1 MFPNPTQL
9 AFVTSPENAK
19 IFQDKCEPGNPLIT
33 VIFPDTYR
41 YGFFKAQ
48 IRLKLSDTLVVKNL
62 NYSPHENS
70 NQFSFYL
77 YFKNFQSSIIFC
89 SNVNLQQCIGYLENI
104 LHAVG
109 GRLFL
114 MNGWQV
120 SFEC

>member
-70 NQFSFYL
+70 NQFPFSFNFSNL
-77 YFKNFQSSIIFC
+77 NYFLFQRESSTMHWLFGKHTAC
-89 SNVNLQQCIGYLENI
+89 SRRTTVFDEWLASEL
-104 LHAVG
+104 
-109 GRLFL
+109 
-114 MNGWQV
+114 
-120 SFEC
+120 